1 MWKVVNMNPTYRDE
15 CIRHYVER
23 GYSEEHAAR
32 IVPSDEGKI
41 LALYETIRSDEAR
54 SKQTAREQ
62 MHLAGLTIQH
72 IIPGSAERT
81 DNNFGQSRL
90 TVL

>member
-23 GYSEEHAAR
+23 GYSEEQATR
-32 IVPSDEGKI
+32 MIPSDEGQI
-41 LALYETIRSDEAR
+41 LTLYEAIRADEAR

-62 MHLAGLTIQH
+62 LHLAGLTIQH
-72 IIPGSAERT
+72 IIPRSTERT